1 MLTAQEFLQSQISQL
16 PDTPG
21 VYQMIDQHNNILY
34 IGKAKNLK
42 KRLASYT
49 KHDLST
55 RIQRMVFQV
64 YQLKYILTNSEAEAL
79 LLEAT
84 LIKKIKPKF
93 NVLLKDDKSFPY
105 IKITDKDQYPQISK
119 FRGKPGKDA
128 SFFGPFASSKQ
139 VDVAVTEI
147 QKIFQIRTCS
157 DAYFNIRKRPC
168 LLYQISKCSAPCTG
182 KINQQDYKN
191 LTQQSIAFLSGS
203 SKTLLKTMEQ
213 EMNLASADFEYEK
226 AAKLRDRIKAVNYV
240 REKNSMNLTTISNA
254 DVIVIVANQNLVCIE
269 VFFYRGGQNF
279 GTSTYFPANSE
290 GIDLLEALSSF
301 LGQFYQNKKPAG
313 KILLNYDLG
322 DQAQVLE
329 IALLQLHDI
338 KTKIVCAKNKEQKT
352 LIEIIEKNAHS
363 SLSSKSR
370 QIGDITQRMLEIGQ
384 LFGLSNT
391 PKRIELYDNS
401 HIMGQFAIGAM
412 VVAGPGGFEK
422 NQYRKF
428 NIRTNTN
435 TFGGD
440 DYQMMREMLT
450 RRLAKLSDE
459 NRPDLI
465 IIDGG
470 KGHMSTVAEVMQCLG
485 LDIPFVCMSK
495 GPDRNKG
502 HETFYQLGKEG
513 FSLPNDNKTMQYLQY
528 LRDEVHNFAIKSHRA
543 KRGNLGI

>member
-1 MLTAQEFLQSQISQL
+1 MLTAQEFLQSQVAQV

-42 KRLASYT
+42 KRLTSYT

-64 YQLKYILTNSEAEAL
+64 HQLKYILTNSEAEAL

-139 VDVAVTEI
+139 VDVAITEI

-168 LLYQISKCSAPCTG
+168 LLYQISKCSAPCTE

-213 EMNLASADFEYEK
+213 EMNFASTNFEYEK

-254 DVIVIVANQNLVCIE
+254 
-269 VFFYRGGQNF
+269 
-279 GTSTYFPANSE
+279 
-290 GIDLLEALSSF
+290 
-301 LGQFYQNKKPAG
+301 
-313 KILLNYDLG
+313 
-322 DQAQVLE
+322 
-329 IALLQLHDI
+329 
-338 KTKIVCAKNKEQKT
+338 
-352 LIEIIEKNAHS
+352 
-363 SLSSKSR
+363 
-370 QIGDITQRMLEIGQ
+370 
-384 LFGLSNT
+384 
-391 PKRIELYDNS
+391 
-401 HIMGQFAIGAM
+401 
-412 VVAGPGGFEK
+412 
-422 NQYRKF
+422 
-428 NIRTNTN
+428 
-435 TFGGD
+435 
-440 DYQMMREMLT
+440 
-450 RRLAKLSDE
+450 
-459 NRPDLI
+459 
-465 IIDGG
+465 
-470 KGHMSTVAEVMQCLG
+470 
-485 LDIPFVCMSK
+485 
-495 GPDRNKG
+495 
-502 HETFYQLGKEG
+502 
-513 FSLPNDNKTMQYLQY
+513 
-528 LRDEVHNFAIKSHRA
+528 
-543 KRGNLGI
+543 